1 MTIKQALKEKN
12 RLIKAIDDE
21 FKKVYTY
28 NSIDEGNVR
37 PYSTNDSLS
46 NIMVL
51 EDGLIDIKTR
61 IHRANVGVYDKIFR
75 LSELK
80 SLAKKLHQIDCGEGK
95 VSDRY
100 SRVEPSIKTAEIS
113 VVERDVRIKMI
124 EEEIESLQ
132 EELDTHNATT
142 SII

>member
-21 FKKVYTY
+21 FKKVYAY

-37 PYSTNDSLS
+37 PYSTVNSLS
-46 NIMVL
+46 NIIIL
-51 EDGLIDIKTR
+51 EEGLIDLKTQ
-61 IHRANVGVYDKIFR
+61 IHKANVGVYDKIFR

-80 SLAKKLHQIDCGEGK
+80 SLAKKLNQIDCSEGK

-100 SRVEPSIKTAEIS
+100 GRQEPSIKTAEIS
-113 VVERDVRIKMI
+113 VIERDVRVKMI

-132 EELDTHNATT
+132 EELDTHNATKT
-142 SII
+142 I

>member
-12 RLIKAIDDE
+12 RLIKAIEDE

-37 PYSTNDSLS
+37 PYSTVESLG
-46 NIMVL
+46 NILVL
-51 EDGLIDIKTR
+51 EEGLINLKTK
-61 IHRANVGVYDKIFR
+61 IHRANTVVYDKIFR

-80 SLAKKLHQIDCGEGK
+80 SLAKKINQINCDEGK
-95 VSDRY
+95 VTDRY
-100 SRVEPSIKTAEIS
+100 LRGAEPSIKTAEIS
-113 VVERDVRIKMI
+113 VVDRDMRIKSI
-124 EEEIESLQ
+124 EEEIERLQ

-142 SII
+142 SI

>member
-12 RLIKAIDDE
+12 RLIKALDDE
-21 FKKVYTY
+21 FKKVYAY

-37 PYSTNDSLS
+37 PYSTVNSLS
-46 NIMVL
+46 NIIIL
-51 EDGLIDIKTR
+51 EEGLIDLKTQ
-61 IHRANVGVYDKIFR
+61 IHRANVEVYDKIFR

-80 SLAKKLHQIDCGEGK
+80 SLAKRFTQINCDEGK

-100 SRVEPSIKTAEIS
+100 GRQEPSIKTAEIS
-113 VVERDVRIKMI
+113 VIERDVRVKMI

-132 EELDTHNATT
+132 EELDTHNATKT
-142 SII
+142 I

>member
-12 RLIKAIDDE
+12 RLIKAIEDE
-21 FKKVYTY
+21 FKKVYAY

-37 PYSTNDSLS
+37 PYSTVDALS
-46 NIMVL
+46 NIMTL
-51 EDGLIDIKTR
+51 EEGLIDLKTK
-61 IHRANVGVYDKIFR
+61 IHRANTGIYDKIFR

-80 SLAKKLHQIDCGEGK
+80 SLAKKLNQIDCSEGK

-100 SRVEPSIKTAEIS
+100 SRTEPSIKTAELSI
-113 VVERDVRIKMI
+113 VERDVRVKSI
-124 EEEIESLQ
+124 EEEIERLQ

-142 SII
+142 SI

>member
-12 RLIKAIDDE
+12 RLIKALDDE
-21 FKKVYTY
+21 FKKVYAY

-37 PYSTNDSLS
+37 PYSTVNSLS
-46 NIMVL
+46 NIIIL
-51 EDGLIDIKTR
+51 EEGLIDLKTQ
-61 IHRANVGVYDKIFR
+61 IHKANVGVYDKIFR

-80 SLAKKLHQIDCGEGK
+80 SLAKKLNQIDCSEGK

-100 SRVEPSIKTAEIS
+100 GRQEPSIKTAEIS
-113 VVERDVRIKMI
+113 VIERDVRVKMI

-132 EELDTHNATT
+132 EELDTHNATKT
-142 SII
+142 I

>member
-12 RLIKAIDDE
+12 RLIKALDDE
-21 FKKVYTY
+21 FKKVYAY

-37 PYSTNDSLS
+37 PYSTVDSLS
-46 NIMVL
+46 NIMTL
-51 EDGLIDIKTR
+51 EEGLIDLKTQ
-61 IHRANVGVYDKIFR
+61 IHRANIGVYNKIFR

-80 SLAKKLHQIDCGEGK
+80 SLAKKLNQIDCSEGK

-100 SRVEPSIKTAEIS
+100 GRQEPSIKTAEIS
-113 VVERDVRIKMI
+113 VVERDVRVKMI

-132 EELDTHNATT
+132 EELDTHNATKT
-142 SII
+142 I

>member
-12 RLIKAIDDE
+12 RLIKALDDE
-21 FKKVYTY
+21 FKKVYAY

-37 PYSTNDSLS
+37 PYSTLASLA
-46 NIMVL
+46 NIMIL
-51 EDGLIDIKTR
+51 EEGLIDLKTK
-61 IHRANVGVYDKIFR
+61 IHKANVEVYDKIFR

-80 SLAKKLHQIDCGEGK
+80 SLAKKLNQIDCSEGK

-100 SRVEPSIKTAEIS
+100 GRQEPSIKTAEIS
-113 VVERDVRIKMI
+113 VVERDVRVKMI

-132 EELDTHNATT
+132 EELDTHNETKT
-142 SII
+142 I

>member
-12 RLIKAIDDE
+12 RLIKAIEDE
-21 FKKVYTY
+21 FKKVYAY

-37 PYSTNDSLS
+37 PYSTVDALF
-46 NIMVL
+46 NIMTL
-51 EDGLIDIKTR
+51 EEGLIDLKTQ
-61 IHRANVGVYDKIFR
+61 IHRANIGVYDKIFR

-80 SLAKKLHQIDCGEGK
+80 SLAKKLNQIDCSEGK

-100 SRVEPSIKTAEIS
+100 SRTEPSIKTAELSI
-113 VVERDVRIKMI
+113 VERDVRVKSI
-124 EEEIESLQ
+124 EEEIERLQ

-142 SII
+142 SI